1 MALKQITDA
10 VLLQPALA
18 GADQLCILA
27 GYATPTMASWFIK
40 NLQTMIDHPIQISII
55 VGMTPY
61 DGLSI
66 ATHDG
71 FVALHGCSFPD
82 AVSSFSCSYLYKDP
96 PVHGN
101 YYIWLRHGVPQV
113 AFCGSADFVQHAFIT
128 NREEIM
134 VSYDANKA
142 WEIFCLAEERSI
154 YCNHAEVEEYVRI
167 YPTHPL
173 LDGDNQRPDLLTGA
187 GVESVTLSLLTKHGT
202 IGAKSGLNWGQRTRR
217 NKNEAYIPLPAHIAR
232 SGFFPLEKQHFNVV
246 TDDGHNLLLR
256 VEQQNDKAITT
267 PMSNAQLGEYF
278 RGRLGVANGAFI
290 TKSNLEAY
298 GRTDVTFYRIDDEQF
313 YMDFSTHQTI

>member
-1 MALKQITDA
+1 MAFKHITDTI
-10 VLLQPALA
+10 LFKPALA
-18 GADQLCILA
+18 GADHLCILA
-27 GYATPTMASWFIK
+27 GYATPTMVSWYIK
-40 NLQTMIDHPIQISII
+40 NLHDVVDHPIQISLI
-55 VGMTPY
+55 VGMVPY

-66 ATHDG
+66 ATHEG
-71 FVALHGCSFPD
+71 FIDLHGHSFPGS
-82 AVSSFSCSYLYKDP
+82 VSSFSCSYLYEDP
-96 PVHGN
+96 PIHAN
-101 YYIWLRHGVPQV
+101 YYIWLRDGTPQT
-113 AFCGSADFVQHAFIT
+113 AFCGSADFVQRAFIT

-134 VSYDANKA
+134 VPYDVPTA
-142 WEIFCLAEERSI
+142 WEKFCLAEERSI
-154 YCNHAEVEEYVRI
+154 YCNHAEIEEYVRI

-173 LDGDNQRPDLLTGA
+173 LDGDEQHPDLLTGA

-202 IGAKSGLNWGQRTRR
+202 VGTKSGLNWGQRKRR
-217 NKNEAYIPLPAHIAR
+217 NRNEAYIPLPASIAR
-232 SGFFPLEKQHFNVV
+232 SGFFPLEKQHFNVL

-298 GRTDVTFYRIDDEQF
+298 GRTDVTFYRIDDEQY
-313 YMDFSTHQTI
+313 YMDFSSSG